1 MSKPSR
7 RPGREQIK
15 ERARKK
21 NANTS
26 SCADNSVKPG

>member
-15 ERARKK
+15 DLQRKK
-21 NANTS
+21 NANKRHCAYS
-26 SCADNSVKPG
+26 SAVMG

>member
-15 ERARKK
+15 ALARKK
-21 NANTS
+21 TAAKGAAPATT
-26 SCADNSVKPG
+26 